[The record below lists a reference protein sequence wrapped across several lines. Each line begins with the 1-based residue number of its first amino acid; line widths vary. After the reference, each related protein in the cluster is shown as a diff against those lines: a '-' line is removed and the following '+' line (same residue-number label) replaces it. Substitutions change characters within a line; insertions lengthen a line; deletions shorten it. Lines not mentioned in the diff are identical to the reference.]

1 MQQFIYLQVT
11 HKKEK
16 TYDTAFKL
24 WVIEYA
30 EKHNNREAGTNFN
43 VGESSVRDWR
53 RQKSKL
59 GSLPSK
65 SQRLPGGGRKPHAED
80 MEEVLAAWIEQH

>member
-1 MQQFIYLQVT
+1 M
-11 HKKEK
+11 
-16 TYDTAFKL
+16 
-24 WVIEYA
+24 
-30 EKHNNREAGTNFN
+30 
-43 VGESSVRDWR
+43 RDWR

-80 MEEVLAAWIEQH
+80 MEEVLAAWIEQQRGRHLRVTRTAIQRKAIELYDGMASSLLVGVG